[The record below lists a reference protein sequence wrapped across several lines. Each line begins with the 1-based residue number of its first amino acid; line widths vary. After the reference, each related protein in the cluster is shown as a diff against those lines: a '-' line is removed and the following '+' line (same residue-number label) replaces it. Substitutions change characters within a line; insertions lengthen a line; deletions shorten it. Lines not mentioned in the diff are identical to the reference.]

1 MNKRRTFYFLL
12 LFFSILIACKK
23 DSPDPIL
30 LNVTPDYLIFSRK
43 AGNIVTFQ
51 VQATSG
57 VGLSKFVLTSK
68 KGNSFTQ
75 TLKDSSLSDLKT
87 FNYTYEYLVLNDAAS
102 YSVVISFRI
111 IDKNGDEKSTAR
123 QINVT
128 INDSPLVE
136 YTGNTFYSLKSQKA
150 DAYNLVNLTPQ
161 FSTIAVSEIRDLQN
175 APDNDN
181 SDILTK
187 SWISPAGGKFV
198 LFNGF
203 DYVNASR
210 LSLQNAYLTGTKLDK
225 ISNLQED
232 DIILTKLG
240 RPDSAVYAAIRIVQ
254 IADEALSENDRYVFN
269 VKK

>member
-1 MNKRRTFYFLL
+1 ML
-12 LFFSILIACKK
+12 SILIACKK
-23 DSPDPIL
+23 DSPDPIGL
-30 LNVTPDYLIFSRK
+30 TVTPDYLIFSSK

-57 VGLSKFVLTSK
+57 VGLSQFVLTSK

-75 TLKDSSLSDLKT
+75 TLKDSSLSGIKT
-87 FNYTYEYLVLNDAAS
+87 FKFTYEYLVLNDATS
-102 YSVVISFRI
+102 YSVIINFRV
-111 IDKNGDEKSTAR
+111 IDKNGDEKSSAR
-123 QINVT
+123 QINVV

-136 YTGNTFYSLKSQKA
+136 YTGNTFYSLNSQNA

-161 FSTIAVSEIRDLQN
+161 FSSIAVTGIRDLQN

-181 SDILTK
+181 SNTLAR

-203 DYVNASR
+203 DYVNATR

-225 ISNLQED
+225 ISNLQEN
-232 DIILTKLG
+232 DIVLTKLG
-240 RPDSAVYAAIRIVQ
+240 RPDSAIYAAIRIAQ
-254 IADEALSENDRYVFN
+254 IVDQDLSENDRYVFN